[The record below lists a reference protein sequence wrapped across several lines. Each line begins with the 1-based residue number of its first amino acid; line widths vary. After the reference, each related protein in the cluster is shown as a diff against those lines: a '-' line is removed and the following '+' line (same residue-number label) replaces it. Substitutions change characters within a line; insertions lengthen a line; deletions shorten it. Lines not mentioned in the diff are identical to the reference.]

1 MKKSVIILLVS
12 AICAVAFAQE
22 GPSKAM
28 RDRIQAEKIAYITH
42 ELELTPDEAQVF
54 WPVYNQFE
62 KEQRESNKLVRDS
75 QKALQQAI
83 ESGKSD
89 SDTKPLLDAWVAAKK
104 AQKNFMVEHRAEF
117 VKIIGEAKTAKLF
130 MAEENFRNQQIRKI
144 AGQNSEFDELFRKQ
158 KEEAGEMHRRL
169 NQRNDH

>member
-1 MKKSVIILLVS
+1 MKKLAIILLVS
-12 AICAVAFAQE
+12 AISAVALAQ
-22 GPSKAM
+22 GRPDKAM
-28 RDRIQAEKIAYITH
+28 LDRIHAEKIAFITS
-42 ELELTPDEAQVF
+42 ELELTPEEAQVF

-62 KEQRESNKLVRDS
+62 TEQRQSNKQVREA
-75 QKALQQAI
+75 QKAMQEAL
-83 ESGKSD
+83 ESGKND
-89 SDTKPLLDAWVAAKK
+89 SETKPLLDAWVAAKK
-104 AQKNFMVEHRAEF
+104 AQKNFLVEHRAEF
-117 VKIIGEAKTAKLF
+117 VKIIGENKTAKLF